1 AKLTAPYAGSLQD
14 RISSSNEYNRKD
26 LTFQTLGQNNRKFL
40 TTHFDAN
47 VTSKHHFDSVW
58 NYQKYKANPD
68 GVNSIFPL
76 LPGTGTVLGH
86 PEVGGTRRIS
96 FSIVGT
102 LRSSLTANLT
112 NEARYGIA
120 PGGNSIFR
128 EEISPA
134 LFSQWNGYVPT
145 LNYLTSPQRASSQ
158 SRRHTPITTFTD
170 NLSWLKSSHLLNF
183 GGSYTQTNSWQ

>member
-1 AKLTAPYAGSLQD
+1 M
-14 RISSSNEYNRKD
+14 
-26 LTFQTLGQNNRKFL
+26 
-40 TTHFDAN
+40 
-47 VTSKHHFDSVW
+47 
-58 NYQKYKANPD
+58 
-68 GVNSIFPL
+68 NSIYPL

-102 LRSSLTANLT
+102 LRSTFSPTLT

-134 LFSQWNGYVPT
+134 LFSQWKGYVPAIGYVT
-145 LNYLTSPQRASSQ
+145 DPYRTSSQ
-158 SRRHTPITTFTD
+158 SRRNTPVTTLTD
-170 NLSWLKSSHLLNF
+170 NLTWAQQQPHPELRRQLHADQELAADGGLRRYSPTVTFAHQHHRPGQHRHHVALRYRQLPQQLRHQSQRCRRHVRHAHRPHLAA
-183 GGSYTQTNSWQ
+183 

>member
-68 GVNSIFPL
+68 GVNSIYPL

-102 LRSSLTANLT
+102 LRSAFSANLT

-128 EEISPA
+128 EEISPS
-134 LFSQWNGYVPT
+134 LFSQWKGFVPSIGYVQVP
-145 LNYLTSPQRASSQ
+145 YRASSQ
-158 SRRHTPITTFTD
+158 SRRNTPVTTFTD
-170 NLSWLKSSHLLNF
+170 NLTYARSRHILAF
-183 GGSYTQTNSWQ
+183 G